1 MIRTITPTSPMLKK
15 YIECF
20 YIYEGKPNSIFKYV
34 AFPHLNTGISFMKGV
49 SVQRQNWT
57 LQISENT
64 TDSIHIEILGKYTT
78 PVLLEYIGHIREIS
92 VIFKPLGL
100 NRFFEDNYLSLAPHF
115 SQELENDVWRKFG
128 ESLFSSEDDI
138 SKIESFLL
146 SQFWDNQEVSNIENS
161 LTLLENCNEQ
171 IWISD
176 IAIKVGLN
184 LKTFQR
190 HFQKHMGCSPVE
202 YRRICRF
209 RSSLTNKLNNTLL
222 KNLTEITYE
231 EGYYDQSYLIKEFR
245 KITNHNPKDFF
256 KSASK
261 VDGDKIIWEIK

>member
-1 MIRTITPTSPMLKK
+1 
-15 YIECF
+15 
-20 YIYEGKPNSIFKYV
+20 
-34 AFPHLNTGISFMKGV
+34 MK
-49 SVQRQNWT
+49 SALVQRQNWT

-78 PVLLEYIGHIREIS
+78 PVLLEYNGHIREIS

-128 ESLFSSEDDI
+128 ETLFSGDDDI

-146 SQFWDNQEVSNIENS
+146 SQFCDNQEVSNIENS
-161 LTLLENCNEQ
+161 LTLLENSNDQ
-171 IWISD
+171 ISISD
-176 IAIKVGLN
+176 IAVKIGLN

-209 RSSLTNKLNNTLL
+209 RSSLTNKLNTSQW
-222 KNLTEITYE
+222 KNLTDITYE